1 MLKEVVK
8 IVREASLIMLKRD
21 FTVRS
26 KGGYENLVTS
36 SDEAVQALLQERL
49 GALLPG
55 SGFIC
60 EEDDIVDVAHEYVWI
75 IDPIDGTCNFS
86 RGIDECCISVAL
98 RKGSEV
104 ILGVVYNP
112 YHKALYTALK
122 GRGARLNGH
131 PIHVSDR
138 PFSDGL
144 LCTALCVYGKRYSG
158 ICSDIIREVFP
169 KCNDVRRFGS
179 AALELCYLAQGLCD
193 LYFEYKVNAWD
204 YSAAYLVLTEAGG
217 ILTGRDGEK
226 LGFDRPTIL
235 VGANNE
241 TNHRILSEIVGRH
254 TKPDPYED

>member
-1 MLKEVVK
+1 MLGEVVK
-8 IVREASLIMLKRD
+8 IVREASLIMYKRD

-36 SDEAVQALLQERL
+36 SDEAVQALLRERL
-49 GALLPG
+49 ADLLPG

-60 EEDDIVDVAHEYVWI
+60 EEDDIKDTAHEYVWI

-86 RGIDECCISVAL
+86 RGISECCISVAL
-98 RKGSEV
+98 RKGTEIV
-104 ILGVVYNP
+104 LAVVYNP
-112 YHKALYTALK
+112 YRKALYTALK
-122 GRGARLNGH
+122 GRGARLNGRL
-131 PIHVSDR
+131 IHVSDR

-144 LCTALCVYGKRYSG
+144 LCTALCVYSKQYSG

-193 LYFEYKVNAWD
+193 LYFEYRVNAWD
-204 YSAAYLVLTEAGG
+204 YSAAYLVLKEAGG
-217 ILTGRDGEK
+217 VLTGRDGEK

-241 TNHRILSEIVGRH
+241 ANHRILSEIITRH